1 VHYVGKVLLVGES
14 WVQVTTHYKGFDNFV
29 SGGYDTGVGYFR
41 KAMEGWGDWVHMP
54 GHEAQ
59 AGFPLEKEG
68 LKDYSAIIISDIGAD
83 TFLLH
88 PRTLLN
94 GERTPNRLCLIEEYV
109 RDGGGLIMA
118 GGYLSY
124 QGINGVARYHG
135 TPVEESL
142 PVKMQPYDDRIERPE
157 GIQPRKT
164 RVTHQI
170 TKELPSLWP
179 HILGYNRVIVK
190 NGMKVLATVGSD
202 PLLVVGEHGEGR
214 SVAWTSDI
222 GPHWCPRDFA
232 EWEGYTKLW
241 RRMVSWASGE

>member
-1 VHYVGKVLLVGES
+1 MGKVLLVGES

-29 SGGYDTGVGYFR
+29 SGGYDTGIGYFR

-59 AGFPLEKEG
+59 SGFPLLKEG
-68 LKDYSAIIISDIGAD
+68 LNDYSAIIISDIGAD

-88 PRTLLN
+88 PRTWLN
-94 GERTPNRLCLIEEYV
+94 GERTPNRLNLIEEYV
-109 RDGGGLIMA
+109 RSGGGLIMA

-135 TPVEESL
+135 TPVEEAL
-142 PVKMQPYDDRIERPE
+142 PVNMQPYDDRIECPE

-170 TKELPSLWP
+170 TKELPNSWP
-179 HILGYNRVIVK
+179 HILGYNRVITK
-190 NGMKVLATVGSD
+190 NGVKILATVGSD
-202 PLLVVGEHGEGR
+202 PLLVVGDYGEGR
-214 SVAWTSDI
+214 AVAWTSDI
-222 GPHWCPRDFA
+222 GPHWCPSEFA
-232 EWEGYTKLW
+232 EWEGYTELW